1 MRPDR
6 RLVADEDGF
15 SLMELI
21 VAMAIGSIVLTV
33 LLGIFMNGLSGTTK
47 VTDRIEATQ
56 RARIATDRVVML
68 LQAQVCADG
77 TAPITDAQ
85 ATSVTFTANIGD
97 VLALPTRYRMRYD
110 ATTKTLWEDDFPATK
125 VDGVLSFQAAP
136 SRSRVLIA
144 NVQPVNGAFFS
155 YYAFDPTTGLVDQN
169 APLTPTLSPAD
180 VQRVVRVGTA
190 MTAMPERTKTADARS
205 TTITGH
211 AIVGSADPANP
222 NKGPKC

>member
-1 MRPDR
+1 MSRPR

-33 LLGIFMNGLSGTTK
+33 VLGIFMNGLSGATK

-56 RARIATDRVVML
+56 RARIANDRVVML

-77 TAPITDAQ
+77 SAPITDAQ

-97 VLALPTRYRMRYD
+97 AQALPTRYRMRYD
-110 ATTKTLWEDDFPATK
+110 ATTKALWEDDFPATK
-125 VDGVLSFQAAP
+125 VDGALTFQAVPA
-136 SRSRVLIA
+136 RSRTLIT
-144 NVQPVNGAFFS
+144 NVQPVSGAFFT
-155 YYAFDPTTGLVDQN
+155 YYAFNLATGLVDTT
-169 APLTPTLSPAD
+169 LTPAPTLTAD
-180 VQRVVRVGTA
+180 DLHRVVRVGIA
-190 MTAMPERTKTADARS
+190 MTAMPERTKTADPRA
-205 TTITGH
+205 TTITGQ
-211 AIVGSADPANP
+211 AIVGSADTANP